1 MDTQRILVFAA
12 GVAVGYFLFK
22 EMNKQKVEAP
32 AAPQVD
38 GAATGEAVEYQLNQN
53 NPLIAACEQ
62 AMRDSM
68 MTMRF
73 SSPEAQKEYEDGF
86 MSDCLANPDKYF
98 SSTR

>member
-32 AAPQVD
+32 AAPQVG
-38 GAATGEAVEYQLNQN
+38 GAAPPVTGETGV
-53 NPLIAACEQ
+53 NPLIAPCQQ
-62 AMRDSM
+62 AMMNSM

-73 SSPEAQKEYEDGF
+73 SSPEGQKEYEDQF
-86 MSDCLANPDKYF
+86 MSDCLTMPEKYF
-98 SSTR
+98 SSTDV